1 MALTLEELE
10 SLTIDQLK
18 ESLVQYSIALD
29 SANTNISVLAES
41 KEVVVKKEKELE
53 LNIVSLENTISKNKV
68 QIEDYEN
75 KIIALEAKV
84 LEFEQLNKDLGEKSD
99 NTVEEL
105 QKEIN
110 KLKEELLVA
119 KNITRDISASK
130 IPEKNNN
137 LVIQTYLIKGW
148 DNISGREEHGGRI
161 FTKVTVVVK
170 LELDRKK
177 LSWNITSELLN
188 INWSKEIDLTDPE
201 LTNLISQS
209 STNSWYRLLKGFL
222 EIPDTIENNFDLNN
236 RYVRD

>member
-18 ESLVQYSIALD
+18 QSLISYSVALD
-29 SANTNISVLAES
+29 SANTNIEIITNEKNKLIDDEKLRVLNESALLNQKDILEKNVEDMTLKLNNFAMELDSVKNDYSILL
-41 KEVVVKKEKELE
+41 KDYDIIKNDNINLKEK
-53 LNIVSLENTISKNKV
+53 
-68 QIEDYEN
+68 
-75 KIIALEAKV
+75 
-84 LEFEQLNKDLGEKSD
+84 
-99 NTVEEL
+99 
-105 QKEIN
+105 
-110 KLKEELLVA
+110 LLSP
-119 KNITRDISASK
+119 TRDISASK

-161 FTKVTVVVK
+161 FNKVTVVVK

>member
-18 ESLVQYSIALD
+18 QSLISYSVALD
-29 SANTNISVLAES
+29 SANTNIEIITNEKNKLIDDEKLRALNESELLNQKDILEKNVQVMTVELNNFAMELDSVKNDYSILL
-41 KEVVVKKEKELE
+41 KDYDIIKNDNINLKEK
-53 LNIVSLENTISKNKV
+53 
-68 QIEDYEN
+68 
-75 KIIALEAKV
+75 
-84 LEFEQLNKDLGEKSD
+84 
-99 NTVEEL
+99 
-105 QKEIN
+105 
-110 KLKEELLVA
+110 LLSP
-119 KNITRDISASK
+119 TRDISASK

-137 LVIQTYLIKGW
+137 LIIQTYLIKGW

-161 FTKVTVVVK
+161 FNKVTVVVK